1 VVNFKSPEP
10 AFRKTGIFLRV
21 PVLSIPAP
29 AVSKSR
35 LTVTRVCQLLID
47 RPLHQGRASV
57 GVTIPKEWNR
67 TDRSLS

>member
-1 VVNFKSPEP
+1 VINFKSPEP

-35 LTVTRVCQLLID
+35 LTTTRVCQLHMD
-47 RPLHQGRASV
+47 RPLHQGRAC
-57 GVTIPKEWNR
+57 GGATIPEEWNR
-67 TDRSLS
+67 TDG